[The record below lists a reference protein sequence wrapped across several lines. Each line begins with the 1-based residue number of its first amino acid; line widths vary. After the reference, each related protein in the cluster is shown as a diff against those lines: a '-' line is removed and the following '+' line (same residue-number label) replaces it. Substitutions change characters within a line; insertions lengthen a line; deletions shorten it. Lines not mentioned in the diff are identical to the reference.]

1 MKLGKLAL
9 IGVLTFSGFTAIEM
23 SKPTSQAAAATQ
35 IHLMMIGDLK
45 PLWIYKIQRKVHI
58 NQIGRLGI

>member
-23 SKPTSQAAAATQ
+23 SKP
-35 IHLMMIGDLK
+35 
-45 PLWIYKIQRKVHI
+45 
-58 NQIGRLGI
+58 

>member
-23 SKPTSQAAAATQ
+23 SKPTSHAAAAYS
-35 IHLMMIGDLK
+35 D
-45 PLWIYKIQRKVHI
+45 PL
-58 NQIGRLGI
+58 ND

>member
-23 SKPTSQAAAATQ
+23 SKPTS
-35 IHLMMIGDLK
+35 HDL
-45 PLWIYKIQRKVHI
+45 LRST
-58 NQIGRLGI
+58 

>member
-23 SKPTSQAAAATQ
+23 SKPTSS
-35 IHLMMIGDLK
+35 
-45 PLWIYKIQRKVHI
+45 
-58 NQIGRLGI
+58 N

>member
-23 SKPTSQAAAATQ
+23 SKPTHKLQLLRST
-35 IHLMMIGDLK
+35 
-45 PLWIYKIQRKVHI
+45 
-58 NQIGRLGI
+58 